1 MAMNVSAVLTQID
14 DVLQQWRNIRGRSAH
29 DDCSDLPDHETAEL
43 VGKLTS
49 TLDRLAPQGT
59 HHRRNLDLLFKKF
72 GDSRV
77 GIPSL
82 VGAVNALR
90 SDYQNAYLQTFEE
103 LVHASMFSGFL
114 DMAEHLHSTG
124 YKDAAAVIVGSVL
137 EQHLR
142 ELCTKNKIA
151 THVGTRAQKA
161 DQLNSE
167 LSSSSIYSK
176 LDQKNVTAWLG
187 LRNDA
192 AHGNYAGYTADQV
205 RLMLDAV
212 RDFMTR
218 NPA

>member
-1 MAMNVSAVLTQID
+1 MPSASWRCPRCRNGSLPPRKSPTISRSSRSSSRRRIMAMNVSAVLTQID

-114 DMAEHLHSTG
+114 DMAEHL
-124 YKDAAAVIVGSVL
+124 
-137 EQHLR
+137 
-142 ELCTKNKIA
+142 
-151 THVGTRAQKA
+151 
-161 DQLNSE
+161 
-167 LSSSSIYSK
+167 
-176 LDQKNVTAWLG
+176 
-187 LRNDA
+187 
-192 AHGNYAGYTADQV
+192 
-205 RLMLDAV
+205 
-212 RDFMTR
+212 
-218 NPA
+218 